1 MAEVVNK
8 KEKEYTK
15 NGLRILARIII
26 RKYINE
32 NMKEEGDGKNEKHH
46 SRKLICNQ

>member
-1 MAEVVNK
+1 MEKIGN
-8 KEKEYTK
+8 KEYLD
-15 NGLRILARIII
+15 NGFRILARIII

-32 NMKEEGDGKNEKHH
+32 NMKKEGDGKNEKHR